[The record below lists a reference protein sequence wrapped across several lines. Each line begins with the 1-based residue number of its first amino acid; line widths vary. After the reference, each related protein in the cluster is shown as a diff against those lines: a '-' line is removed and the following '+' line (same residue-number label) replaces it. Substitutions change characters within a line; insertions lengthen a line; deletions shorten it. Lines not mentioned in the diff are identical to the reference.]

1 MKTLT
6 VWQTC
11 IQGDWRYATP
21 EIAAIA
27 CYAGNPVRLVDV
39 PAQAFLK
46 IHHVPRWGNRDVSK
60 ARIRAAEKAISK
72 QVNNAGLFAA
82 AEKELQPTPEERIKR
97 ADEEAM
103 RQQQARRQVY
113 AQQWREARARLADL
127 PADDRAMVIYKFN
140 CFGGPHDASAL
151 NYLIK
156 THVMQPKLQREIGQ
170 HETSKGQDRR
180 AVQTRQG
187 ATSLRG
193 IRKQLASR

>member
-46 IHHVPRWGNRDVSK
+46 IHRVPRWGRRDVSK
-60 ARIRAAEKAISK
+60 ARIMAAARAIEK
-72 QVNNAGLFAA
+72 QVTEAGLFAA
-82 AEKELQPTPEERIKR
+82 TERTKQPTPEERIKA

-103 RQQQARRQVY
+103 RQQQSRRQVY
-113 AQQWREARARLADL
+113 AKQWREVRARLAAL
-127 PADDRAMVIYKFN
+127 PAHDRAMVVYKFN
-140 CFGGPHDASAL
+140 CFGGPHDATAL
-151 NYLIK
+151 DYLIR
-156 THVMQPKLQREIGQ
+156 THVMRPSLC
-170 HETSKGQDRR
+170 
-180 AVQTRQG
+180 TRG
-187 ATSLRG
+187 PA
-193 IRKQLASR
+193 